1 MHTRSLLNYSHQ
13 KVINLSLLLL
23 IQLLLITQIPSSIAL
38 SASPLN
44 NSPWSPASW
53 KLSINFGRESNTE
66 MPSDWGST
74 GARLVPSP
82 VSLSIESKSVSDRQ
96 RDDIVDE
103 GDGAMVVRPLGRGGV
118 FVNDEGSQ
126 TVRFSCGGWKID
138 SVRSNGKGS
147 ASKLRFWLDLDD
159 GIRRNDVA
167 VRAGRLYFFGPCWR
181 ENDLELGRNALYPIV
196 MDAEEAQ
203 RRLDDQLSHET
214 GDRRLD
220 GEDIGNTLAGY
231 KDMALMV
238 RDRDEM
244 KR

>member
-1 MHTRSLLNYSHQ
+1 
-13 KVINLSLLLL
+13 
-23 IQLLLITQIPSSIAL
+23 
-38 SASPLN
+38 
-44 NSPWSPASW
+44 
-53 KLSINFGRESNTE
+53 

-147 ASKLRFWLDLDD
+147 ASKLRFWLDLDN

-167 VRAGRLYFFGPCWR
+167 VRAGRLYFFGPCWK

-203 RRLDDQLSHET
+203 RRLDEQLSHET

-244 KR
+244 KRRRREAEKIYPIDAESMELGHWPGTTEPLAIGKGTVYCKRKVGLFMEELHLLGRWELIPESFIER